1 MPDSSVA
8 ERPALAFAAIC
19 GKRPRSVGPAPP
31 PSDPA
36 GLLARPRRP
45 APIVEGTDIRLTIEH
60 LPSGGL
66 NRPTSTAAGSP
77 SSAASTFST
86 CATRGYTT
94 EY

>member
-1 MPDSSVA
+1 
-8 ERPALAFAAIC
+8 
-19 GKRPRSVGPAPP
+19 
-31 PSDPA
+31 
-36 GLLARPRRP
+36 
-45 APIVEGTDIRLTIEH
+45 
-60 LPSGGL
+60 L